1 MSFSAD
7 IKEELSKVNNF
18 NDREA
23 LKAEFLGYLLTWEIN
38 KSEKQIEFLTENE
51 FNVERFYKIL
61 FKLGLNYEPSTYGKF
76 FKTTIFQNEL
86 TNEVLGMDLNAK
98 SEALRSIVKGAFM
111 STGSVNNPE
120 SNYHLEMS
128 FVEKKN
134 AEYVLNICKTY
145 DVNLKLLESK
155 GKFILYIKEGEE
167 ISKFLA
173 LIGANNGVMKFE
185 DIRTTREVRNNVNRK
200 VNCETA
206 NLNKT
211 IDAAVNQVNDIKLI
225 QNLNKFDELSEDL
238 QAIAVLRLEY
248 PDLSLKELGEQLEPP
263 LGKSGVNHR
272 MKKIHE
278 IAEELR
284 R

>member
-18 NDREA
+18 NDKEA
-23 LKAEFLGYLLTWEIN
+23 LKAEFLGYLLTWKIN
-38 KSEKQIEFLTENE
+38 TPDGNIEFLTENE

-61 FKLGLNYEPSTYGKF
+61 FKLGLNYEPETYGKF

-86 TNEVLGMDLNAK
+86 TNEILGMDLNTK
-98 SEALRSIVKGAFM
+98 SDSLRSIVKGAFM

-134 AEYVLNICKTY
+134 AEYVLNICKSY

-211 IDAAVNQVNDIKLI
+211 IDAAVNQVNDIKSEI
-225 QNLNKFDELSEDL
+225 KQIRRTFRRFTSYCDSEIRISGFKFE
-238 QAIAVLRLEY
+238 RT
-248 PDLSLKELGEQLEPP
+248 
-263 LGKSGVNHR
+263 
-272 MKKIHE
+272 
-278 IAEELR
+278 R
-284 R
+284 RTVRTTTWKVRSKP

>member
-18 NDREA
+18 NDKEA
-23 LKAEFLGYLLTWEIN
+23 LKAEFLGYLLTWKIN
-38 KSEKQIEFLTENE
+38 TPYGNIEFLTENE

-61 FKLGLNYEPSTYGKF
+61 FKLGLNYEPETYGKF

-86 TNEVLGMDLNAK
+86 TNEILGMDLNTK
-98 SEALRSIVKGAFM
+98 SDSLRTIVKGAFM

-134 AEYVLNICKTY
+134 AEYVLNICKSY

-225 QNLNKFDELSEDL
+225 QKLNKFDELSEDL
-238 QAIAVLRLEY
+238 QAIAIVRLEY

-272 MKKIHE
+272 LKKIHE